1 MWHCWSDVL
10 PFSRDVFLR
19 GSATAP
25 CCAHSYFPGQ
35 LVLFLNPRASVRQK
49 AQTKWAVEDSSAYRL
64 SSGSETGSGGT
75 RGASCLGSFCRTLL
89 GLLLC
94 LPLTLG
100 MCHFRLCLVVIY
112 CLPPMLVSFCTS
124 SLLLGRM
131 LLSKFST
138 EEYTNDGEL
147 EWEALRE
154 TTLWLF
160 QSNKITKTSTTRN
173 GTD

>member
-1 MWHCWSDVL
+1 MSSPFLGMFFLEDQPQL
-10 PFSRDVFLR
+10 PAAHTLTSQGSWCFSCPQWESQGFRER
-19 GSATAP
+19 
-25 CCAHSYFPGQ
+25 
-35 LVLFLNPRASVRQK
+35 K
-49 AQTKWAVEDSSAYRL
+49 AQTKWAAEDSSAYRL
-64 SSGSETGSGGT
+64 SSGSETGNEGT

-94 LPLTLG
+94 LPLMLG

-147 EWEALRE
+147 ELEALRE